1 MTEEISEIYNR
12 KTREKSVNPTVNSL
26 KLLTNPQ
33 ILARLIQKEREKG
46 TALKSRSMKEET
58 LLLTFQKLK
67 KKKKNYKTV
76 V

>member
-26 KLLTNPQ
+26 KLLTNTQ

-58 LLLTFQKLK
+58 
-67 KKKKNYKTV
+67 
-76 V
+76 

>member
-67 KKKKNYKTV
+67 KKKNYKRV

>member
-1 MTEEISEIYNR
+1 MKEEICEIYNR
-12 KTREKSVNPTVNSL
+12 ETREKSVNPTVNSL

-33 ILARLIQKEREKG
+33 ILARLIQKERENG

-67 KKKKNYKTV
+67 KKKKEL
-76 V
+76 

>member
-67 KKKKNYKTV
+67 KKKKEL
-76 V
+76 